1 MKHVYSAADFPLT
14 EDLSTGPCRLAVIG
28 HPVKHSASPQMHQPA
43 LTAAGLNI
51 SYVRVDSE
59 PGNVAQDLDQLRDA
73 GFLGVNCTVP
83 HKFEALDYCDELTDD
98 ARLLG
103 AVNTIHFTPDKA
115 IGHNTDG
122 PGFINAIADSF
133 GKKLGDL
140 RVFIAGAG
148 GGAGK
153 AIATQCAREGSPR
166 IVLVNRSVDKLHA
179 LQADIERLHPN
190 RADITC
196 LALDSTEL
204 VTAARDCD
212 LIINTTSL
220 GLKESDPSPLP
231 AEVFHADHCVYDSIY
246 SPPRTQLLKDA
257 EAAGA
262 RIDNGFSLLL
272 HQGALSFQM
281 WTGISP
287 DLSVMRRGLN
297 DD

>member
-1 MKHVYSAADFPLT
+1 MKHVYSASDFPLV
-14 EDLSTGPCRLAVIG
+14 ENLSTGPVRLAVIG

-43 LTAAGLNI
+43 LTAAGVNI
-51 SYVRVDSE
+51 SYVRIDSA
-59 PGNVAQDLDQLRDA
+59 PGNISRDLDHLKSV
-73 GFLGVNCTVP
+73 GFVGVNCTVP
-83 HKFEALDYCDELTDD
+83 HKFEALDYCDTLTDD

-103 AVNTIHFTPDKA
+103 AVNTIHFTPDGN

-153 AIATQCAREGSPR
+153 AIATQCAREGSPK
-166 IVLVNRSVDKLHA
+166 IVLVNRSTDKIEAIKRNITPLHPG
-179 LQADIERLHPN
+179 QADIQN
-190 RADITC
+190 
-196 LALDSTEL
+196 LALDSSDI
-204 VTAARDCD
+204 VAVARECD
-212 LIINTTSL
+212 LIINTTSV
-220 GLKESDPSPLP
+220 GLKEDDPSPLP
-231 AEVFHADHCVYDSIY
+231 AETFHAGHFVYDSIY

-257 EAAGA
+257 ESAGA
-262 RIDNGFSLLL
+262 QVANGFSLLL

-287 DLSVMRRGLN
+287 DLAVMQSGLN
-297 DD
+297 KE